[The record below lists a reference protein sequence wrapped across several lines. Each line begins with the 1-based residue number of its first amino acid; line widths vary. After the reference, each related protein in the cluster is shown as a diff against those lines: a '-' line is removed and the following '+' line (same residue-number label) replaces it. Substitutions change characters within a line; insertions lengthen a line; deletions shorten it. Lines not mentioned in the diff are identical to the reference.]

1 MRVYTTYD
9 EIKKLLIGY
18 CKPGVY
24 TLTSEHIFRIIRLMY
39 DEDKGCLLVFCNTK
53 IDSAAAAPHS
63 ILQFYFRVKLD
74 LYSYKQCYDN
84 HIFSTCR
91 NRCAS
96 YVTFVAPGLRG
107 VHLNKINVI
116 KYKRNGA
123 SRSDNANCLDKFL
136 HNVNRVHMQTPF
148 VEGKYMRFKAKQR
161 CENNCVQMTH
171 RTFNID
177 TFETDFEAVDEMTL
191 TAGIMPVLSCYDI
204 ETHSDGHNMSKASV
218 DFIIS
223 IALAVFK
230 DGNYSRFCFMYDK
243 HAIASSVTGGG
254 GGVGFDDDTTNVVLF
269 ADETSMI
276 TAFLDLIKLTNP
288 DIILDYNGDM
298 FDLPFIIGRM
308 KRNKL
313 QLKRYDLP
321 AAAPVTKLFINKLGN
336 KVDTYYFN
344 YYVHIDLY
352 KYFSTDSNQSKV
364 ENFQLNTISDF
375 YLGENK
381 IDLHWTD
388 MIKMYNRGDGEQLL
402 KIAKYN
408 VQDCMLPIK
417 LFLKL
422 KIIDSMYSQCILH
435 RLCTDDVICNIS
447 HLISVAYFYKSI
459 TNTRLNATT
468 NRQEPDPYFFN
479 KNDLS
484 IISGQQFK
492 KSCIENGRGGGG
504 GGGIARLN
512 RKRIPL
518 NCIPE
523 TAVNLGPCDRTIK
536 YKGGKVLQP
545 RAGIYKY
552 AFSLDFNSLYL
563 TIMIMTC
570 ACLSN
575 LILCDNGN
583 VYLNRDESAINVKL
597 LSELLKQRCKFKKN
611 RDDQSESEFLYDLYD
626 QMQNSVKRTANSI
639 YGYFGIFFKILANYI
654 TKVGRDQLRTA
665 IALIEA
671 LSNDADILK
680 EFCLQYINFKVIYG
694 DTDSTFVLPTFNYE
708 NIPEEDRLDKLKK
721 ICGFVERRVNAAFG
735 GGGYKMAFE
744 NLMCVLILLKKKKY
758 CYLNSDNKITY
769 KGWLVKKDMPVFMRI
784 AFRSAVEQILRHLD
798 IDLCLQTLTNTFK
811 LYYEEFGGSKPLT
824 DYSFSMTYNDNP
836 GKKRTSADDASGPS
850 TPKRRIVTI
859 ARHCREILVNKGTDF
874 VPGNGDRI
882 PYLLVDVQG
891 KVTEKAFPLRLFD
904 PAKMRISWIK
914 HMGILCTFMN
924 ELLEIFG
931 DEHCEKIDGCFK
943 SIMDMYMRNQCYDRK
958 RPVLVKIGTKT
969 PPIGLKRK
977 LEKNTE
983 DDNEDGDCDEDA
995 DTSEDE
1001 NNVETVVSNN
1011 SFKFCLHKI

>member
-1 MRVYTTYD
+1 MRVYTGYD
-9 EIKKLLIGY
+9 EIKKRLIDY

-24 TLTSEHIFRIIRLMY
+24 TITSERIFRIIRLMY
-39 DEDKGCLLVFCNTK
+39 NEDKGYLLVFCNTN
-53 IDSAAAAPHS
+53 IDAAAAATTAHS
-63 ILQFYFRVKLD
+63 VLQFYFKVKLD

-91 NRCAS
+91 NKCAS

-107 VHLNKINVI
+107 NHLNKINVV

-123 SRSDNANCLDKFL
+123 SRSNNANCLDKFL
-136 HNVNRVHMQTPF
+136 HDVNRVHMQTPF

-161 CENNCVQMTH
+161 CENNCVQMPN
-171 RTFNID
+171 RTFAMD
-177 TFETDFEAVDEMTL
+177 SFEEDFEVVDEMTL
-191 TAGIMPVLSCYDI
+191 TTGIMPVLSCYDI

-223 IALAVFK
+223 IALVVFK

-243 HAIASSVTGGG
+243 NATTTNA
-254 GGVGFDDDTTNVVLF
+254 GFATNADDGDDTNVAVF

-276 TAFLDLIKLTNP
+276 LSFLDLIKVTNP
-288 DIILDYNGDM
+288 DIILDYNGDV
-298 FDLPFIIGRM
+298 FDLPFIIERM

-313 QLKRYDLP
+313 QLRRYDLP
-321 AAAPVTKLFINKLGN
+321 AVAPVTKLFINKLGN
-336 KVDTYYFN
+336 TVNTYYFN
-344 YYVHIDLY
+344 YYIHIDLY
-352 KYFSTDSNQSKV
+352 KYFSTDSNQNKV
-364 ENFQLNTISDF
+364 ENFQLNTISEF

-388 MIKMYNRGDGEQLL
+388 MITMYNGGGRLL
-402 KIAKYN
+402 EIAKYN

-422 KIIDSMYSQCILH
+422 KIVDSMYSQCILH

-459 TNTRLNATT
+459 TNTRLNAATG
-468 NRQEPDPYFFN
+468 RHEPDPYFFN
-479 KNDLS
+479 KSDLS
-484 IISGQQFK
+484 IISGQRNK
-492 KSCIENGRGGGG
+492 LCNNTSGGGGGGG
-504 GGGIARLN
+504 GGGISQLH
-512 RKRIPL
+512 RKRISF

-523 TAVNLGPCDRTIK
+523 TAVDLGPCDRPIK

-563 TIMIMTC
+563 TIMIVTC

-575 LILCDNGN
+575 LMLCDNGN

-597 LSELLKQRCKFKKN
+597 LSELLKQRCMFKKN
-611 RDDQSESEFLYDLYD
+611 RDNQSESEFLYDLYD

-639 YGYFGIFFKILANYI
+639 YGYFGIFFKALANYI
-654 TKVGRDQLRTA
+654 TKVGRDQLRKA
-665 IALIEA
+665 IALIET
-671 LSNDADILK
+671 LSNDRDMLE
-680 EFCLQYINFKVIYG
+680 EFSLRCIDFKVIYG
-694 DTDSTFVLPTFNYE
+694 DTDSTFVLPTFNYDD
-708 NIPEEDRLDKLKK
+708 IPEKERIDKLKK
-721 ICGFVERRVNAAFG
+721 ICNFVEGRVNAAF

-758 CYLNSDNKITY
+758 CYLNSENKITY

-784 AFRSAVEQILRHLD
+784 AFRTAVEQILRHLD
-798 IDLCLQTLTNTFK
+798 INVCLQTLADTFK
-811 LYYEEFGGSKPLT
+811 LYYEEFGRSKPLT

-836 GKKRTSADDASGPS
+836 GKKRASAAADTSGPS
-850 TPKRRIVTI
+850 VPKKRIVTI
-859 ARHCREILVNKGTDF
+859 ARHCREILVNRGTDF

-891 KVTEKAFPLRLFD
+891 KVTEKAYPLRLFD

-931 DEHCEKIDGCFK
+931 DEHCEKIDSCFK

-958 RPVLVKIGTKT
+958 RPVLVKINTKK
-969 PPIGLKRK
+969 PIGQKRK
-977 LEKNTE
+977 LEKAQEKDGDDCDSDRNTE
-983 DDNEDGDCDEDA
+983 A

-1001 NNVETVVSNN
+1001 NDVETMVSNN
-1011 SFKFCLHKI
+1011 SFKFCLYKI